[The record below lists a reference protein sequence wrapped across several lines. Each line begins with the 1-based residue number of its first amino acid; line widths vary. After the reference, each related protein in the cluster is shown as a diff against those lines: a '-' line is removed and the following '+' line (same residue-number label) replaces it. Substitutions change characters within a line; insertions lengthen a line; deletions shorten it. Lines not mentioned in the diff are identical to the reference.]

1 MVDKYAVFSGALI
14 KIAGEGHIEGAF
26 VSAADYETLRA
37 RNAALEAE
45 VARLRKALECVRV
58 YLMCGAWIFSKSP
71 DEFIKAALEASDGRR
86 MA

>member
-37 RNAALEAE
+37 RNAELEAE
-45 VARLRKALECVRV
+45 VAHLKKNRGRQDMLITELKDKLACILEVNDDNRKR
-58 YLMCGAWIFSKSP
+58 P
-71 DEFIKAALEASDGRR
+71 
-86 MA
+86 